1 MRGVFSG
8 FMRRTSWFGTP
19 SRFELRPRKNY
30 FPTAPHANNQPREQT
45 KTSLVSLCESL
56 ITPNSSQDSPKTPG
70 TSVMMKRG
78 TCVSVGVASFLFSL
92 LNKQRFASPFA
103 LDPAVRSDTTPERG
117 RALFVAP
124 ACWDTKINTREKRG
138 GGQS

>member
-1 MRGVFSG
+1 MGGQAGSEHLHVLSCVQEK
-8 FMRRTSWFGTP
+8 TC
-19 SRFELRPRKNY
+19 
-30 FPTAPHANNQPREQT
+30 FPTAPHAKNQPREQT

-56 ITPNSSQDSPKTPG
+56 ITPNSSQDSPKNHG
-70 TSVMMKRG
+70 KSVMMKLG

-92 LNKQRFASPFA
+92 LNKKRFASPFA
-103 LDPAVRSDTTPERG
+103 LDPAVRSDTAPERG